1 MSKSRSK
8 ILSPKA
14 WYLLA
19 AGGVALAADGTRR
32 LLRRRRQ
39 ENQTAQSRHEQGESI
54 PVTDYRSP
62 VTSAPQAA
70 PVAATMPL
78 ATNGAADDLT
88 IIKGIGPVF
97 AKRLNEAGIATFA
110 DLAKAS
116 ADHLRQV
123 TNASAVAD
131 PEEWIAQ
138 ARSMK

>member
-1 MSKSRSK
+1 MSKIRSK

-39 ENQTAQSRHEQGESI
+39 ERQVSPDRHGQGESI
-54 PVTDYRSP
+54 PVTDYRSAAA
-62 VTSAPQAA
+62 SAPQAERI
-70 PVAATMPL
+70 AATVP
-78 ATNGAADDLT
+78 ANGAADDLT
-88 IIKGIGPVF
+88 TIKGIGPVF
-97 AKRLNEAGIATFA
+97 AKRLNDAGIATFA
-110 DLAKAS
+110 DLARAS
-116 ADHLRQV
+116 AGHLREV

-138 ARSMK
+138 AQSMQ